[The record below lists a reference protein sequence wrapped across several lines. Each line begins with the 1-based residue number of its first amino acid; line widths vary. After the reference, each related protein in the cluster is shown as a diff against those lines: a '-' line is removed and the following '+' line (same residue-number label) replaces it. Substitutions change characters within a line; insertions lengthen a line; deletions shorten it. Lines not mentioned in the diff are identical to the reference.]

1 MTQHSEDIL
10 DIGEER
16 SGAIQLDPV
25 SEFTEMNESS
35 NDQIKD
41 LELLLDNQSNEQNL
55 ASDASAV

>member
-1 MTQHSEDIL
+1 MTQHSEDTL
-10 DIGEER
+10 DIGEE
-16 SGAIQLDPV
+16 SFGAVQLDSV

-55 ASDASAV
+55 ASDASAL

>member
-16 SGAIQLDPV
+16 FGAVQLDPV

-41 LELLLDNQSNEQNL
+41 IKLLPDNQSNEKNQ